1 MGDLPLTGYSV
12 VDFGR
17 GHAASQAALFLQQL
31 GAAVTKIEGP
41 RESRVLSVEQ
51 DALWNRGKARVSV
64 DGDPA
69 GVLSAHLGRSDIL
82 IHDCLPSEAR
92 ALALDPQRLSARFPK
107 LVHVAVGG
115 WPLGHALEETPVNDA
130 VVLAQS
136 GILDE
141 QAACGRE
148 GPVWLRLP
156 LGSALAAYLAAAG
169 ALARLHARHRTGR
182 GGPVATSLVQG
193 AMLPMLMHWRDAERP
208 SRSVLFGMPKNSGA
222 TMFACAD
229 GKWIHTMGAPQQ
241 APAIAAALAAMDPDE
256 RARHNAK
263 YADAVVQYP
272 GLGAEWGAV
281 EAIFLTRPH
290 HEWLPIL
297 WDADVPAQPILPMGA
312 LYFDEQ
318 VRANGYATEAV
329 GPGGR
334 TAIMPGA
341 PFSVQPAAT
350 AARPAVPAA
359 EIVTRPLE
367 GLRVLDLGNFLAGP
381 IAPMLLGDLGADVVK
396 LEATGGDPLRPVEWA
411 FNGCQRS
418 KRSVAVQL
426 KDPKGREIMER
437 LVGWADIV
445 HHNQRL
451 PAAAKLGFD
460 WPAVHRINPAA
471 IYCHVSSYGPRGPR
485 KDWPGYDQL
494 FQASCGW
501 EEESAGEGNPPMWLR
516 FGMIDHLGGLAS
528 LVATLA
534 AVVRRDATGEGEQ
547 VSASLLGASMASLEC
562 FASPEGTISPRPKL
576 DQAQMGVGR
585 TQRLYRTADGWIV
598 VSDARPE
605 ADARLAGMVG
615 AESAEAWFAGRST
628 DAALAALAG
637 AHLVSARVAL
647 DNGAAFLN
655 DSANAAARLSVTV
668 AHPIYGRYTAPGAS
682 WDFGDLSL
690 DLERPIPLLGQ
701 HSREILTMI
710 GYTQAQQDGLA
721 EAGLIKA

>member
-1 MGDLPLTGYSV
+1 MMGNLPLSGYSV

-17 GHAASQAALFLQQL
+17 GQAASQAALFLQQL
-31 GAAVTKIEGP
+31 GAQVTKVEDA
-41 RESRVLSVEQ
+41 RESRRLSANG
-51 DALWNRGKARVSV
+51 DALWNRGKARISIE
-64 DGDPA
+64 DDLAAALDEQIRG
-69 GVLSAHLGRSDIL
+69 SDVL
-82 IHDCLPSEAR
+82 IHDRLPSEA
-92 ALALDPQRLSARFPK
+92 LALGLESQSLVARYPD
-107 LVHVAVGG
+107 LIHVAIGG
-115 WPLGHALEETPVNDA
+115 WPLGHPLQETPVDDA
-130 VVLAQS
+130 IVLAQS
-136 GILDE
+136 GLLDE
-141 QAACGRE
+141 QAAFGRD

-156 LGSALAAYLAAAG
+156 MGSAIAAYLAAAG
-169 ALARLHARHRTGR
+169 ALARLHARHRTGK
-182 GGPVATSLVQG
+182 GGRVSTSLVQG

-222 TMFACAD
+222 TMFECAD

-241 APAIAAALAAMDPDE
+241 APAIGDALAAMDPAV

-263 YADAVVQYP
+263 YADAIVQYP

-290 HEWLPIL
+290 DEWLPIL

-318 VRANGYATEAV
+318 VRANDYATEAA
-329 GPGGR
+329 GPDGQ
-334 TAIMPGA
+334 TVFMPGA
-341 PFSVQPAAT
+341 PFSVQPAA
-350 AARPAVPAA
+350 AAPLPALGT
-359 EIVTRPLE
+359 ETIVRPLE

-426 KDPKGREIMER
+426 KESKGREIMER
-437 LVGWADIV
+437 LVEWADIV

-460 WPAVHRINPAA
+460 WPAVHRVNPAA
-471 IYCHVSSYGPRGPR
+471 IYCHVSSYGSRGPR

-534 AVVRRDATGEGEQ
+534 AVVRRDASGEGEQ
-547 VSASLLGASMASLEC
+547 VSASLLGACMASLEC
-562 FASPEGTISPRPKL
+562 FASPDGTLSPRPKL
-576 DQAQMGVGR
+576 DSAQMGVGN
-585 TQRLYRTADGWIV
+585 TERLYRTADGWV
-598 VSDARPE
+598 AVSDGRAAAE
-605 ADARLAGMVG
+605 ARLATMIG
-615 AESAEAWFAGRST
+615 AKDAETWFAGRET
-628 DAALAALAG
+628 EAALAALQRAD
-637 AHLVSARVAL
+637 LMSARVAM
-647 DNGAAFLN
+647 DNGTAFLTDRDN
-655 DSANAAARLSVTV
+655 IAAQLSVTV
-668 AHPIYGRYTAPGAS
+668 THPVYGRYTSPGAS
-682 WDFGDLSL
+682 WNFGDLSL

-701 HSREILTMI
+701 QSSEIMTMI
-710 GYTQAQQDGLA
+710 GYSQAEQDALA
-721 EAGLIKA
+721 EAGLIKV